1 MLRRASSLVLV
12 GSGVFR
18 LWSLAGTW
26 ADKEGH
32 SMLVDSHMH
41 VNLNR
46 LGLNNLVS
54 YLDRERIDCCW
65 LLTWEEAHP
74 GKWPY
79 QHLSIEDVFDAY
91 SKYPSRFIPMYAPD
105 PAVEDAAIKL
115 ESWHGK
121 GIRGCGELK
130 STLNWD
136 SPMVRRLLATAA
148 KLGVPVVFHMEE
160 ARSIST
166 PRSSAIH
173 DRLLCAA
180 LRVAARTYPLK
191 NRLERLNFPGYMLD
205 FASLERA
212 LNDFPQL
219 NFVAHG
225 LMFWKNI
232 SADAPL
238 RRESLPTGP
247 VTVEGIIW
255 RLLREH
261 PNLYADI
268 SGSSGFNALSRDP
281 VNARTFLTTFA
292 DKILYGTDN
301 VLVGQRGF
309 LDSLG
314 LSSRTYS
321 RLYGENA
328 CSLISSS
335 PHCTAP

>member
-1 MLRRASSLVLV
+1 
-12 GSGVFR
+12 
-18 LWSLAGTW
+18 
-26 ADKEGH
+26 
-32 SMLVDSHMH
+32 
-41 VNLNR
+41 
-46 LGLNNLVS
+46 
-54 YLDRERIDCCW
+54 
-65 LLTWEEAHP
+65 
-74 GKWPY
+74 
-79 QHLSIEDVFDAY
+79 
-91 SKYPSRFIPMYAPD
+91 
-105 PAVEDAAIKL
+105 
-115 ESWHGK
+115 
-121 GIRGCGELK
+121 
-130 STLNWD
+130 
-136 SPMVRRLLATAA
+136 MVRRLLAAAA

-166 PRSSAIH
+166 PLSSAIH

-191 NRLERLNFPGYMLD
+191 NRLESRLNFPGYMLD

-219 NFVAHG
+219 NLVGHG

-238 RRESLPTGP
+238 RLESLPTGP
-247 VTVEGIIW
+247 VTGEGIIW

-281 VNARTFLTTFA
+281 VNATIFLATFA

-301 VLVGQRGF
+301 VLAGQRGF

-314 LSSRTYS
+314 LSSSTYS

-328 CSLISSS
+328 CSLISSP
-335 PHCTAP
+335 PHHVVP